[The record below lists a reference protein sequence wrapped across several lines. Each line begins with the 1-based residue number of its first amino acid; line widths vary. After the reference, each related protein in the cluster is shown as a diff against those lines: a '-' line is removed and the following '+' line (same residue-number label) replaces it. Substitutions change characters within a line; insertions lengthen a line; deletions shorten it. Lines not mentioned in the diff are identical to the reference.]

1 MSYSQQ
7 RTLRRAADQWD
18 GRRLDDARQ
27 SLRARLTAPL
37 KAAGHDETDMVVAEV
52 AAVRY
57 SGQSY
62 AIEIADPSFDDPDGL
77 GRAFLERHQ
86 ALYGFATEEPWE
98 LVSIRQHISVPRPHA
113 KTTAATAAAAGTE
126 DGPAKI
132 SECIFSADGA
142 VPTPRYD
149 RSRLAAERA
158 IRGPAIIED
167 EWSTVI
173 LPPGASMIADAQGH
187 LHIEVGAA
195 S

>member
-1 MSYSQQ
+1 M
-7 RTLRRAADQWD
+7 RE
-18 GRRLDDARQ
+18 RRLDDARQ

-37 KAAGHDETDMVVAEV
+37 KAAGHDETDMAVAEV

-98 LVSIRQHISVPRPHA
+98 LVSIRQHISVPRSHA
-113 KTTAATAAAAGTE
+113 KATAGTAAGAG

-149 RSRLAAERA
+149 RSCLAVERA